1 VLDDSLEERV
11 SRLETDIEWIKKE
24 LNDLSHK
31 IDNLFKE
38 TNKKVSKSEARLWF
52 GVVTF
57 LLILTQLLIYFMR

>member
-11 SRLETDIEWIKKE
+11 SRLETDIEWI